1 MRETNAV
8 VWAKYKSAVT
18 VIELTGPSS
27 WSHFSMAS
35 SSSSSSLSP
44 PGVPME
50 LHVTNREKLLSSLRH
65 DLSHSS
71 RPLHGFVFLQVLTM
85 NEVSKFWNAIFLQI
99 FLSTKRF
106 SREAMNKRATI
117 LITSNSSGTLS
128 LPRTHTY
135 LCIHRYIESFTLSD
149 FFELLLGFGIGENYW
164 HKFDFF
170 ASWWSF
176 YSLIE
181 GLVWSI

>member
-1 MRETNAV
+1 MYTVPLHLKLNPTRDSIREKKKRKAMRETNAV
-8 VWAKYKSAVT
+8 VWAKYKCAVT

-71 RPLHGFVFLQVLTM
+71 RPLHGFVFLQVLTKWGFEILKC
-85 NEVSKFWNAIFLQI
+85 NFPSNFLIDQTV
-99 FLSTKRF
+99 FQGGDEQTRHD
-106 SREAMNKRATI
+106 TD
-117 LITSNSSGTLS
+117 
-128 LPRTHTY
+128 H
-135 LCIHRYIESFTLSD
+135 IELFR
-149 FFELLLGFGIGENYW
+149 
-164 HKFDFF
+164 
-170 ASWWSF
+170 
-176 YSLIE
+176 YSLFPSYTHVYVYIDT
-181 GLVWSI
+181 LNRLLYRTFLNCY

>member
-35 SSSSSSLSP
+35 SSSSSSSSLSP

-50 LHVTNREKLLSSLRH
+50 LHVTNREKLLSSIRH

-128 LPRTHTY
+128 LSYTHIYIYIDTLNRLLYRT
-135 LCIHRYIESFTLSD
+135 F
-149 FFELLLGFGIGENYW
+149 
-164 HKFDFF
+164 
-170 ASWWSF
+170 
-176 YSLIE
+176 
-181 GLVWSI
+181 